1 MRWDLEALKTLV
13 RNKQGADVV
22 TTLEPLLNSVGRKFE
37 LARYHSIESRRLI
50 DQYFGDDEFE
60 NYNKAIRFIFDR
72 VNKDEEALQ
81 FFQDAFIAEA
91 NIVAYSHAVHSVFD
105 IIGQLLIISLNIGS
119 LFTAKE
125 PVYLSTVR
133 DRMSKRGIADGVV
146 TEINNASECESFKYL
161 NAFVNTNKHRCLV
174 TMPYIVSMDATE
186 KVPYGIRIDSFTYK
200 DHAYDQKWAGVFV
213 TDEYLE
219 LSERIVGIGNSINSY
234 LQN

>member
-1 MRWDLEALKTLV
+1 MQWDLEELKTLV
-13 RNKQGADVV
+13 GEKQGAKAV
-22 TTLEPLLNSVGRKFE
+22 TILEPLLNSVGRKFE
-37 LARYHSIESRRLI
+37 LAKYHSIESRRLI

-91 NIVAYSHAVHSVFD
+91 NIVAYSHAIHSVFD
-105 IIGQLLIISLNIGS
+105 IIGQILIITLNIGS

-125 PVYLSTVR
+125 PIYLSTVK
-133 DRMSKRGIADGVV
+133 DRMSKKAIAAGVV
-146 TEINNASECESFKYL
+146 TEINNASECESFNYL

-174 TMPYIVSMDATE
+174 TMPYIVSMNATD
-186 KVPYGIRIDSFTYK
+186 KVPYGIRIDAFTYR
-200 DHAYDQKWAGVFV
+200 DHAYSQKWAGNFV
-213 TDEYLE
+213 TDEYQD
-219 LSERIVGIGNSINSY
+219 LSGRIVAMGNSINQY